1 MVVRLR
7 RFTAL
12 HVLFSIGLQG
22 LSRGGAGEGDAERLA
37 SLEETNSTLRQQL
50 EDLEILTRQ
59 HSTLQRHVQEK
70 DLECVTLKEK
80 LKLKNELCQDLVSG
94 GGGGWRVEG

>member
-1 MVVRLR
+1 M
-7 RFTAL
+7 
-12 HVLFSIGLQG
+12 
-22 LSRGGAGEGDAERLA
+22 A

-80 LKLKNELCQDLVSG
+80 LKLKNELCQDLVS
-94 GGGGWRVEG
+94 V